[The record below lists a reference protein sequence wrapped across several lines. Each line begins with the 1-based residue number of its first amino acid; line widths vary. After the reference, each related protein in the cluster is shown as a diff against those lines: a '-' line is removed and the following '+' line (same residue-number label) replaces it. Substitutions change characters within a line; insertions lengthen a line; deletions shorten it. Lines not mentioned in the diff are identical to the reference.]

1 MGVRVTIEARN
12 RAAAEVVAMHLGPD
26 ARAASWRGLGVIRV
40 VAKDAAETTAV
51 MNAVSSLVDER
62 HDVGWVR
69 VRYDDESR
77 VFRSNG
83 RRTG

>member
-1 MGVRVTIEARN
+1 
-12 RAAAEVVAMHLGPD
+12 
-26 ARAASWRGLGVIRV
+26 VIRV
-40 VAKDAAETTAV
+40 VAKDAAEV
-51 MNAVSSLVDER
+51 MNAVSTLLNER